1 MIQPIYADYTSS
13 PAVDPTNREFGQK
26 KLSDTIMFDI
36 LLRLDDVE
44 IKGNSKAMKE
54 RGASIK
60 EVSAILDDLA
70 HDSGLGRP

>member
-1 MIQPIYADYTSS
+1 
-13 PAVDPTNREFGQK
+13 VDPTNREFGQK

-60 EVSAILDDLA
+60 ETPTILDDLA
-70 HDSGLGRP
+70 PDSGLGRP